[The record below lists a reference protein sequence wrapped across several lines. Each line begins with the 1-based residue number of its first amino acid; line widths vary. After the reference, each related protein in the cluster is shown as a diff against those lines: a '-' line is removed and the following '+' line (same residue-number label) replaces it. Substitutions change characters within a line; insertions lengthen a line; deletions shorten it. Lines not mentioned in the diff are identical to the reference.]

1 MRIQPRFGRNQQHTA
16 PGAPHNA
23 RRRMDVARHGWLLAA
38 LAVTVLSLA
47 VVFAPQVLAAPSQP
61 VDPGKWSQHWDEQVA
76 QGRIVNGDLTVEP
89 GQVIESDV
97 VLYDGDVDVR
107 EEGRIAGNLVV
118 YSGDIVIDAGGAVD
132 GDVSAFSG
140 DVEIDGTVGGN
151 VASWSGDIALDAS
164 AHVGGDISVLS
175 GDVTRDEAAFVGGNI
190 VRGPNLKLGALP
202 FGMFKDGHVPTPPT
216 ISVDRGP
223 TSFGAR
229 IGEFVLRLFIGF
241 GLALLLVPIAAF
253 VTYAFPDYVAGVEA
267 NYRRQPAVSFIL
279 GLMTGPVLA
288 VIAVLLAITICGI
301 ILIPVPFFL
310 LLGLS
315 FVGWT
320 AIALTV
326 GRRASGLLGMNV
338 ATPVLVLIGGAVL
351 ALVLVP
357 LWSMGSCFRF
367 FAGAATFLIGA
378 FGLGAAVMPLLNRLG
393 NGRNKARVDAPALP
407 GPGTPVAS
415 APVAPAPTSS
425 SDVAADAP
433 VPPAL
438 SVGQTP
444 AAPLREDDFTR
455 INGLGQVDDA
465 RLKVAGV
472 RTYAQLAQ
480 MTPATIAAAIGW
492 TPVRVEQAG
501 IIAQAA
507 ALAQ

>member
-1 MRIQPRFGRNQQHTA
+1 MRTRIQLRLGRNQQHATS
-16 PGAPHNA
+16 GATH
-23 RRRMDVARHGWLLAA
+23 RRREIGRYGWLLAA
-38 LAVTVLSLA
+38 LAVTVFSLA
-47 VVFAPQVLAAPSQP
+47 VVFAPQVLAAPGQP

-97 VLYDGDVDVR
+97 VLYDGDVEVR

-118 YSGDIVIDAGGAVD
+118 YSGDIVIDADGAVD

-140 DVEIDGTVGGN
+140 DVEIAGTVGGN
-151 VASWSGDIALDAS
+151 VASWSGDIDLDAS

-175 GDVTRDEAAFVGGNI
+175 GDVTRDDAAFLGGNI

-202 FGMFKDGHVPTPPT
+202 FGMFKDGSVPTPPT

-223 TSFGAR
+223 MSLGAR
-229 IGEFVLRLFIGF
+229 IGEFFLRLVIGF

-288 VIAVLLAITICGI
+288 VIAVLLAVTICGI

-393 NGRNKARVDAPALP
+393 NGRNKSRVDAPALP
-407 GPGTPVAS
+407 GPGTPVATSSTPPATSRSSASSPASSNAIRVSPSPRTASPPIRTHRPSSPPMTTWPS
-415 APVAPAPTSS
+415 APSRLSRPQVSTFRSSASTPCPRRCWPCAMARSMARSS
-425 SDVAADAP
+425 S
-433 VPPAL
+433 
-438 SVGQTP
+438 SP
-444 AAPLREDDFTR
+444 AASR
-455 INGLGQVDDA
+455 
-465 RLKVAGV
+465 
-472 RTYAQLAQ
+472 
-480 MTPATIAAAIGW
+480 
-492 TPVRVEQAG
+492 
-501 IIAQAA
+501 
-507 ALAQ
+507 ALH

>member
-1 MRIQPRFGRNQQHTA
+1 
-16 PGAPHNA
+16 
-23 RRRMDVARHGWLLAA
+23 
-38 LAVTVLSLA
+38 
-47 VVFAPQVLAAPSQP
+47 
-61 VDPGKWSQHWDEQVA
+61 
-76 QGRIVNGDLTVEP
+76 
-89 GQVIESDV
+89 
-97 VLYDGDVDVR
+97 
-107 EEGRIAGNLVV
+107 
-118 YSGDIVIDAGGAVD
+118 
-132 GDVSAFSG
+132 
-140 DVEIDGTVGGN
+140 
-151 VASWSGDIALDAS
+151 
-164 AHVGGDISVLS
+164 
-175 GDVTRDEAAFVGGNI
+175 
-190 VRGPNLKLGALP
+190 
-202 FGMFKDGHVPTPPT
+202 
-216 ISVDRGP
+216 
-223 TSFGAR
+223 
-229 IGEFVLRLFIGF
+229 IGL

-393 NGRNKARVDAPALP
+393 NGRKTRVDAPALP
-407 GPGTPVAS
+407 GPATPPAPAAPAATAPAAPPSGDVTAS
-415 APVAPAPTSS
+415 AALSAEQAPT
-425 SDVAADAP
+425 V
-433 VPPAL
+433 
-438 SVGQTP
+438 
-444 AAPLREDDFTR
+444 PLREDDFTR
-455 INGLGQVDDA
+455 INGFGQVDDA

-480 MTPATIAAAIGW
+480 MTPAAIAAAIGW
-492 TPVRVEQAG
+492 TPARVEQAG

>member
-1 MRIQPRFGRNQQHTA
+1 MRTRIQLRLGRNQQHATS
-16 PGAPHNA
+16 GATH
-23 RRRMDVARHGWLLAA
+23 RRREIGRYGWLLAA
-38 LAVTVLSLA
+38 LAVTVFSLA
-47 VVFAPQVLAAPSQP
+47 VVFAPQVLAAPGQP

-97 VLYDGDVDVR
+97 VLYDGDVEVR

-140 DVEIDGTVGGN
+140 DVEIAGTVGGN
-151 VASWSGDIALDAS
+151 VASWSGDIDLDAS

-175 GDVTRDEAAFVGGNI
+175 GDVTRDDAAFVGGNI

-202 FGMFKDGHVPTPPT
+202 FGMFKDGSVPTPPT

-223 TSFGAR
+223 MSLGAR
-229 IGEFVLRLFIGF
+229 IGEFFLRLVIGF

-288 VIAVLLAITICGI
+288 VIAVLLAVTICGI

-310 LLGLS
+310 LFGLS

-326 GRRASGLLGMNV
+326 GRRAGGLLGMNV
-338 ATPVLVLIGGAVL
+338 SPPVLVLLGGAVL

-393 NGRNKARVDAPALP
+393 NGRKTRSDAPALP
-407 GPGTPVAS
+407 GPAT
-415 APVAPAPTSS
+415 PVAPASTPPAASTSA
-425 SDVAADAP
+425 SDVTVDAP
-433 VPPAL
+433 PAPAP
-438 SVGQTP
+438 SAGQAP

-480 MTPATIAAAIGW
+480 MTPAAIAAAVGW
-492 TPVRVEQAG
+492 TPARVEQAG

-507 ALAQ
+507 ALAR